1 MSCSLP
7 HRDFKWLTREEISA
21 LDFEKDIDPDS
32 ELGYIFEVD
41 LDYPEH
47 LHLEHSSFPLA
58 PHHLEVSGDMLS
70 PYALNALQAFSRKK
84 NYKSKKLTSTFLPRR
99 KYVCHGLNLQLY
111 LRLGLELRAVHRVIQ
126 FKQTPFLRPYIQMCT
141 EKRAKASTKSRS
153 NMYKLFCEYNPSL
166 LARRA

>member
-7 HRDFKWLTREEISA
+7 LRDFKWLTREEISA